1 MDANVLALYTGYAFA
16 LAVQLQSALE
26 EDSLMVPFVVH
37 WRNETPTAV
46 PYPAKTQEQAVALAI
61 QAREDRA
68 NSFDGWSSG
77 REGLLKQDDGTKR
90 DVLLIEAWVPGLTKH
105 LVLFHYYSARPFVL
119 VGGFV
124 YGSNP
129 QFKRSPEENKLFSH
143 HFRRGISSHPF
154 ADGCFTIIEKTV
166 ARWPTATGQNP

>member
-16 LAVQLQSALE
+16 LAVQLQSVLE
-26 EDSLMVPFVVH
+26 ENSLMVPFVVH
-37 WRNETPTAV
+37 WRKETPTTV
-46 PYPAKTQEQAVALAI
+46 PYPAKTQDQAVALAI
-61 QAREDRA
+61 QARAARA
-68 NSFDGWSSG
+68 SSFDGWSSA

-90 DVLLIEAWVPGLTKH
+90 DILLIEAWVPGLTEH

-129 QFKRSPEENKLFSH
+129 QFKRSPQENQLFSH
-143 HFRRGISSHPF
+143 HFRRGIASHPF
-154 ADGCFTIIEKTV
+154 AEGCFAIIEKTV
-166 ARWPTATGQNP
+166 ARWPTATG